1 MGRGERVKR
10 VQGRGGGGGGGGGA
24 ECGRDGPKATS
35 PLAHPSGVVAM
46 GPVGA
51 GTCELVAGGE

>member
-1 MGRGERVKR
+1 MGRGEGVER
-10 VQGRGGGGGGGGGA
+10 VQGRGGA

-51 GTCELVAGGE
+51 GTCELVAGGG

>member
-1 MGRGERVKR
+1 MGRGEGVGR
-10 VQGRGGGGGGGGGA
+10 VQGRGGGGGGA

-51 GTCELVAGGE
+51 GTCELVAGGG

>member
-1 MGRGERVKR
+1 MGRGEGVGR
-10 VQGRGGGGGGGGGA
+10 VQGRGGGGRGA

-51 GTCELVAGGE
+51 GTCELVAGGG

>member
-1 MGRGERVKR
+1 VGRGEGVER
-10 VQGRGGGGGGGGGA
+10 VQGRGGGRGGGA

-46 GPVGA
+46 SEVHA
-51 GTCELVAGGE
+51 GTCELVAGGG